1 MILVHS
7 LPLNYHTSVGELN
20 VHVKDIIFLVILDTC
35 RNCLGG
41 KQIVNQIADSYSEAL
56 DPKIR
61 PAVSVLCMATS
72 RSKEAWENPEV
83 CENLSAFTHYLTSE
97 ECGLFE
103 PNVPVKMAIEIA
115 CQKLRQHPK
124 AQKQDPTPVGLDRI
138 PADFCLNPHL
148 SDLPAIRYDVCM
160 CYHDTDVDVAYFVH
174 DKLQAANNS
183 LTIFFSA
190 VHLKAGLKDEQI
202 SGAILHSRLVILI
215 VTEKTFQD
223 IPGAIDALGDFC
235 ESPLAYLLMQCELI
249 VERCGL
255 FDHEKGG
262 AVVPIYC
269 GVERDGVFEKL
280 KQETL
285 WPSCTNFKH
294 TVKSI
299 SARVRRL
306 LRSDGLHMA
315 KLMSDRNL
323 PYIKSRE
330 VASLVK
336 GRDMAETFLVLK
348 KLRNYGLVGMKQ
360 SQGDHVSRLICENL
374 TSCIH
379 RHDQESNVVFLS
391 NSSMTTRE
399 KTSEGQQDVLR
410 KRGAGS
416 QQHDDKKMSS
426 GLKRQK
432 PLSGAASQMP
442 HGEHTRQIKLEDN
455 GEVQSN
461 SFGKRVQLG
470 SAGDSS
476 GSNTKRPKS
485 ESVPCDSGMS
495 PHLAGGESSSC
506 DTKFDSKQAG
516 AIGGRSAS
524 GGAFTESSTSKGIS
538 RVMMSVRDV
547 FPYDV
552 LISHTWD
559 KDDEGRDNHERTR
572 RLNSSLQSLGFTT
585 CFVEEPMEGN
595 CLTRMAKGIEG
606 SAVILICVTRRYMEK
621 VADDADNSCKFEF
634 DYALNKRTTLNML
647 PIVMEDSVADTSL
660 WHGILGMTLGRNLY
674 RKLTGD
680 ANIEFENAVKDIA
693 VVIREKIQP
702 QTLLSN
708 ELQEAARQM
717 SSRSQSP
724 APSAASG
731 LETLPASPLPSSSQD
746 IFALYIKSEVG
757 QFKDDMKKII
767 QGFNPAIDAS
777 DQPARKRW
785 RMCELMLV
793 AFMRNIVAPS
803 CDSEEMTEVETCEKI
818 AENLQAWRDMCVD
831 PERNLIDGF
840 NEWVLELKPPI
851 FKDLEYE
858 ISESSRQNHVSVF
871 AIDWMVQK
879 ADSKDIPSFTK
890 KEWVGKIVQKWFD
903 SDEEADTFL
912 DRAETF
918 FLKGAIRQGWKIL
931 AKVIQ
936 TNSYVV
942 FFRMETLTAMLVRE
956 HWALEKRRNARSL
969 EQADCLEK
977 SNYVPPLAISLLV
990 SSSKWHL
997 SLADGEAPNETQIS
1011 EIVWRLKRIAS
1022 LPRQILE
1029 AAQCC
1034 MSKVEFV
1041 EWEQLYTLV
1050 HSKKGGRYLAGC
1062 GGSGDEE
1069 SDDDDFDSGGGE
1081 GGSGAAISGGAA
1093 GEIAVLNTTVQ
1104 QLFIDRA
1111 SAIQNYLIDLDNKVG
1126 SYHDAASGEKMRVG
1140 EESISLKAVASES
1153 GEIRCE
1159 RDPKAEDLICPINH
1173 TMMKDPVKCFEGSE
1187 SRTFTISSKSYERSA
1202 IERVFDDAQKEGRQA
1217 TSPWTRELLKTQFV
1231 DGKLCLVLQPDED
1244 MHKKIEALQQENRKR
1259 EAREMHEAEGEE
1271 ERKIARRRMGYAPE
1285 DIKAEDAGMI
1295 VTIESAEEL
1304 LGKLRKGDYMCVIG
1318 PPASGKTLTMFQVS
1332 KTNESNMIW
1341 NIVIK
1346 CRARQSVAAFLNSE
1360 KFSALFMLC
1369 VCGSI
1374 SMYLCKKVEADAYR
1388 FVCFRSL
1395 LQPLVLC
1402 FCIKRRIISPRCHVS
1417 PCSFGQPSYRQL
1429 FLGMDTT
1436 LSESKRWSSLLICLY
1451 PILMRTTLPACWLD
1465 S

>member
-1 MILVHS
+1 VILVHS

-124 AQKQDPTPVGLDRI
+124 ALKQDPTPMGLDRI
-138 PADFCLNPHL
+138 PADFCLNQHL
-148 SDLPAIRYDVCM
+148 RDLPAIRYDVCM
-160 CYHDTDVDVAYFVH
+160 CYHDIDVDVAHFVH
-174 DKLQAANNS
+174 DKLKAASNS
-183 LTIFFSA
+183 PTIFFSA
-190 VHLKAGLKDEQI
+190 VHLKPGLKDEQI
-202 SGAILHSRLVILI
+202 TGAILHSRMVILI

-223 IPGAIDALGDFC
+223 MPGAIVALGTFC
-235 ESPLAYLLMQCELI
+235 ESPLADLLMQCELI

-255 FDHEKGG
+255 FPHGEGG
-262 AVVPIYC
+262 TVVPIYC
-269 GVERDGVFEKL
+269 GVEKDGVFEKL
-280 KQETL
+280 KPETL
-285 WPSCTNFKH
+285 WPSSTNFKH

-306 LRSDGLHMA
+306 LRSEGLHMA
-315 KLMSDRNL
+315 KLMSNRNL

-348 KLRNYGLVGMKQ
+348 KLRNYELVGMKQ
-360 SQGDHVSRLICENL
+360 SQGDHVSTLICKSL
-374 TSCIH
+374 ASCIH
-379 RHDQESNVVFLS
+379 RHDQGSNVVFLS
-391 NSSMTTRE
+391 NSSKMTRE
-399 KTSEGQQDVLR
+399 ETSERQQDVLR
-410 KRGAGS
+410 KRGAS
-416 QQHDDKKMSS
+416 SQHDDAENLSS
-426 GLKRQK
+426 GLKRQR
-432 PLSGAASQMP
+432 LHSGADGKTLQLKYTTQVISEGNDESP
-442 HGEHTRQIKLEDN
+442 
-455 GEVQSN
+455 SN
-461 SFGKRVQLG
+461 STGKRVQLG

-476 GSNTKRPKS
+476 GSNSKKKKS
-485 ESVPCDSGMS
+485 ELVPFDSGVS
-495 PHLAGGESSSC
+495 THLASGESSC
-506 DTKFDSKQAG
+506 FHAKFDSKQEG
-516 AIGGRSAS
+516 AIGGRSAG
-524 GGAFTESSTSKGIS
+524 GGALTESSTSKGIS

-572 RLNSSLQSLGFTT
+572 RLNSSLKSLGFTT
-585 CFVEEPMEGN
+585 CFVEEQMEGN

-674 RKLTGD
+674 RKLTSD
-680 ANIEFENAVKDIA
+680 ANFEFENAVKDIA
-693 VVIREKIQP
+693 VVIREKIEP
-702 QTLLSN
+702 HTLLSN

-767 QGFNPAIDAS
+767 QLFNPAIDAS

-803 CDSEEMTEVETCEKI
+803 CESEEMTEFETCENI
-818 AENLQAWRDMCVD
+818 AENLQAWHDMCVD
-831 PERNLIDGF
+831 SERNLIDGF
-840 NEWVLELKPPI
+840 NDWVLDLKPPI

-858 ISESSRQNHVSVF
+858 FPESSRQNHVSVF

-942 FFRMETLTAMLVRE
+942 FFRMEMLTAMLVRE
-956 HWALEKRRNARSL
+956 HWALEKRRKAHSL

-997 SLADGEAPNETQIS
+997 SLADGEAPNETQVS
-1011 EIVWRLKRIAS
+1011 EIVWRLQRIAS

-1093 GEIAVLNTTVQ
+1093 GEKAVLNTTVQ

-1140 EESISLKAVASES
+1140 EESISLKAVAFES

-1159 RDPKAEDLICPINH
+1159 RDPKAEDLICPINF

-1202 IERVFDDAQKEGRQA
+1202 IERVFDDAQKDGRQA
-1217 TSPWTRELLKTQFV
+1217 TSPWTRELLKTQLF
-1231 DGKLCLVLQPDED
+1231 DGKLRLVLQPDED

-1285 DIKAEDAGMI
+1285 DIKAEDAGKGE
-1295 VTIESAEEL
+1295 TIESAEEL

-1318 PPASGKTLTMFQVS
+1318 QPASGKTLTMFQVS
-1332 KTNESNMIW
+1332 KMNGSIMIC
-1341 NIVIK
+1341 NIVTK
-1346 CRARQSVAAFLNSE
+1346 CKAKQSVAAFPNSMI
-1360 KFSALFMLC
+1360 LLLC
-1369 VCGSI
+1369 
-1374 SMYLCKKVEADAYR
+1374 
-1388 FVCFRSL
+1388 
-1395 LQPLVLC
+1395 LQYVSVVRL
-1402 FCIKRRIISPRCHVS
+1402 RCTCV
-1417 PCSFGQPSYRQL
+1417 
-1429 FLGMDTT
+1429 
-1436 LSESKRWSSLLICLY
+1436 
-1451 PILMRTTLPACWLD
+1451 
-1465 S
+1465 